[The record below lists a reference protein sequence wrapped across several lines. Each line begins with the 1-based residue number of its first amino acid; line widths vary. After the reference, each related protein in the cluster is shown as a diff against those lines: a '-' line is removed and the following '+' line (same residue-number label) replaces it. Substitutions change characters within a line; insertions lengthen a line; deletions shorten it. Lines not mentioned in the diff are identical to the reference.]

1 MRHLIK
7 FVLTGLILS
16 LALSAPVQAA
26 DTTSVPQSNGAA
38 DDGDNQAP
46 AWPPIWWPGGG

>member
-16 LALSAPVQAA
+16 LALSAPVQASDSA
-26 DTTSVPQSNGAA
+26 PQSTGTVE
-38 DDGDNQAP
+38 DGDNQAP